1 MPSYQTMQAKH
12 DGWAEAE
19 LLVVSL
25 PACLY
30 IHQGLCIA
38 ASQYRCE
45 CSVIQAAI
53 RALIDGIESR
63 FLDMRRACESVE
75 RTVVSLVSA
84 SKHAPAY
91 GNSCE
96 EALPRCRHIA
106 KISRFGCSIL

>member
-1 MPSYQTMQAKH
+1 
-12 DGWAEAE
+12 
-19 LLVVSL
+19 LVFSL
-25 PACLY
+25 PARLS

-75 RTVVSLVSA
+75 RTVVLLVSA
-84 SKHAPAY
+84 SKQAPDY
-91 GNSCE
+91 CVSCE
-96 EALPRCRHIA
+96 ETLSRCLHIA
-106 KISRFGCSIL
+106 KMSRFSLLGFIDAKRLVSIEQDT